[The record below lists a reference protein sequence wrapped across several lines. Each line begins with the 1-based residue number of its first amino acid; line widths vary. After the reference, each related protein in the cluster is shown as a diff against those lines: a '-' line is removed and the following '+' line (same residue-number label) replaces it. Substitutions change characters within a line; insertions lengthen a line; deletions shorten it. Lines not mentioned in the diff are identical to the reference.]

1 MSERARDLVAADLR
15 HLWHPFTHHGLWGGP
30 DDPVVVIERAVGNEL
45 IDTEGRRYLDA
56 ISSLWCNTLGHRV
69 PAIDDAIRAQLERVA
84 HSTMLGLAGAPAI
97 ALAERL
103 AALCPGDLERVFF
116 TDAGATAVEVA
127 LKIAAQR
134 ARLVEGDGSA
144 RRRFLALDDA
154 YHGDTMGAVSL
165 GFSPGF
171 HRAFEHLAFPVG
183 RLPRDVDGAVRAI
196 RAAGPELCAVVVEP
210 LMQGAAGM
218 LVQPPGWLAAVA
230 DATRAAGALLVC
242 DEVAT
247 GFWRTGRRFACE
259 HEGVVPDVLCLAKG
273 LTGGY
278 LPLAATVVTPAVFA
292 PFAEGGA
299 DGARTL
305 FHGHTYTGNAL
316 ACAAALA
323 ALDALEAL
331 AASGRVAALEARL
344 ARPLAPLALHPHVLE
359 VRRRGLM
366 VGVELVA
373 SRAGPRRFGRA
384 QRVGHKVAHHGRAR
398 GVLLRPLGDVM
409 VLMPPFSFSDD
420 ELDRAVRAVHDGIDA
435 VCPAAAREAP

>member
-1 MSERARDLVAADLR
+1 MSARTDALVHADLR

-30 DDPVVVIERAVGNEL
+30 DDPLVVIERAEGNEL

-69 PAIDDAIRAQLERVA
+69 PAIDEAIRAQLARVA
-84 HSTMLGLAGAPAI
+84 HSTFLGLSGEPAI
-97 ALAERL
+97 HLAEKL
-103 AALCPGDLERVFF
+103 AALCPGELSRVFF

-134 ARLVEGDGSA
+134 ARLVDGDGTR

-183 RLPRDVDGAVRAI
+183 RLPRDVDGAVAII

-210 LMQGAAGM
+210 LVQGAAGM

-230 DATRAAGALLVC
+230 EATRAAGALFIC

-292 PFAEGGA
+292 PFSQGGA

-323 ALDALEAL
+323 AVDALEAL
-331 AASGRVAALEARL
+331 AAQGRIAALEERL
-344 ARPLAPLALHPHVLE
+344 ARALAPLVEHPHVLE

-373 SRAGPRRFGRA
+373 SRQGPRRFART
-384 QRVGHKVAHHGRAR
+384 QRVGHRVAHHGRER

-409 VLMPPFSFSDD
+409 VLMPPFSFIDD
-420 ELDRAVRAVHDGIDA
+420 EVDRAVGAVRAGIDA
-435 VCPAAAREAP
+435 VCPTAAREAP

>member
-1 MSERARDLVAADLR
+1 MRDLIEADLR
-15 HLWHPFTHHGLWGGP
+15 HLWHPFTHHGLWGGA
-30 DDPVVVIERAVGNEL
+30 DDPVVVIERAEGNEL
-45 IDTEGRRYLDA
+45 IDTQGRRYLDA

-69 PAIDDAIRAQLERVA
+69 PAVDEAIRAQLSRVA
-84 HSTMLGLAGAPAI
+84 HSTLLGLSSRPAVE
-97 ALAERL
+97 LAEKL

-134 ARLVEGDGSA
+134 ARLVEGDETP
-144 RRRFLALDDA
+144 RRRFLTLDDA

-183 RLPRDVDGAVRAI
+183 RLPRELDGAVAAV
-196 RAAGPELCAVVVEP
+196 RAAGHELCAVVLEP
-210 LMQGAAGM
+210 LVQGAAGM
-218 LVQPPGWLAAVA
+218 LTQPPGFLAAVA
-230 DATRAAGALLVC
+230 QATRDVGALLIC

-278 LPLAATVVTPAVFA
+278 LPLAATVVTPAVFE
-292 PFAEGGA
+292 PFASGRA

-316 ACAAALA
+316 GCAAALA
-323 ALDALEAL
+323 AVEVVERF
-331 AASGRVAALEARL
+331 AARGRIAALEGRL
-344 ARPLAPLALHPHVLE
+344 ARALAPLVDHPHVLE

-366 VGVELVA
+366 VGIELVA
-373 SRAGPRRFGRA
+373 DRRGPRRFERTD
-384 QRVGHKVAHHGRAR
+384 RVGHRVAHHGRMN

-409 VLMPPFSFSDD
+409 VLMPPFSFTDD
-420 ELDRAVRAVHDGIDA
+420 EVGRAVAAVQHGVDA
-435 VCPAAAREAP
+435 VCPAAARAAL

>member
-1 MSERARDLVAADLR
+1 MSARAQALVAADRR
-15 HLWHPFTHHGLWGGP
+15 HLWHPFTHQGLWGGP
-30 DDPVVVIERAVGNEL
+30 DDPVVVIERAEGNEL
-45 IDTEGRRYLDA
+45 IDSEGRRYLDA

-69 PAIDDAIRAQLERVA
+69 PAIDEAIRAQLERVA
-84 HSTMLGLAGAPAI
+84 HSTLLGLSGAPAI
-97 ALAERL
+97 LLAEQL
-103 AALCPGDLERVFF
+103 AALCPGDLSRVFF
-116 TDAGATAVEVA
+116 SDAGATAVEVA

-134 ARLVEGDGSA
+134 ARIVEGEATA

-171 HRAFEHLAFPVG
+171 HRAFEHLTFPVG
-183 RLPRDVDGAVRAI
+183 RLPRDVEGAVAAI
-196 RAAGPELCAVVVEP
+196 RAAGKELCAVVVEP
-210 LMQGAAGM
+210 LVQGAAGM

-230 DATRAAGALLVC
+230 EATRAAGALLIC

-259 HEGVVPDVLCLAKG
+259 HEGVVPDLLCLAKG

-299 DGARTL
+299 DGGRTL

-323 ALDALEAL
+323 AVDALEAL
-331 AASGRVAALEARL
+331 AARGRIAALEERL
-344 ARPLAPLALHPHVLE
+344 ALALAPLTDHPHVRE

-373 SRAGPRRFGRA
+373 SRAGPRRFARA
-384 QRVGHKVAHHGRAR
+384 QRVGHRVAHHGRAR

-409 VLMPPFSFSDD
+409 VLLPPFSLSDD
-420 ELDRAVRAVHDGIDA
+420 EIDRAVGAVRDGVDA
-435 VCPAAAREAP
+435 ICPAAAREAP

>member
-1 MSERARDLVAADLR
+1 MSDTTERLRAADLR

-30 DDPVVVIERAVGNEL
+30 DDPVVIIERAEGNEL

-56 ISSLWCNTLGHRV
+56 ISSLWCNTLGHRA
-69 PAIDDAIRAQLERVA
+69 PALDAALRAQLERFA
-84 HSTMLGLAGAPAI
+84 HSTMLGLSSRPAVE
-97 ALAERL
+97 LAERL
-103 AALCPGDLERVFF
+103 AALCPGELERVFF

-127 LKIAAQR
+127 LKVAAQR
-134 ARLVEGDGSA
+134 AKLVEGPDTA

-154 YHGDTMGAVSL
+154 YHGDTLGAVSL

-171 HRAFEHLAFPVG
+171 HRAFEHLTFPVG
-183 RLPRDVDGAVRAI
+183 RLPRDTERAVAVI
-196 RAAGPELCAVVVEP
+196 REAGPELCAVVVEP

-230 DATRAAGALLVC
+230 RATREVGAMLIA

-247 GFWRTGRRFACE
+247 GFWRTGRRFACD

-292 PFAEGGA
+292 PFASGGA

-316 ACAAALA
+316 ACAVALA
-323 ALDALEAL
+323 ALDGMEAL
-331 AASGRVAALEARL
+331 AAQGRIAALQARL
-344 ARPLAPLALHPHVLE
+344 TQALLPLKDHRHVLE
-359 VRRRGLM
+359 VRQRGLM

-373 SRAGPRRFGRA
+373 SRHGPRRFERS
-384 QRVGHKVAHHGRAR
+384 QRVGHRVAHHGRAR

-409 VLMPPFSFSDD
+409 VLMPPFSFSDV
-420 ELDRAVRAVHDGIDA
+420 ELDRAVDAVRAGIDA
-435 VCPAAAREAP
+435 ICPDAARSLP

>member
-1 MSERARDLVAADLR
+1 MRDLIEADLR

-30 DDPVVVIERAVGNEL
+30 DDPVVVIERAEGNEL
-45 IDTEGRRYLDA
+45 VDTEGRRYLDA

-84 HSTMLGLAGAPAI
+84 HSTLLGLSSRPAI
-97 ALAERL
+97 ELAAKL

-127 LKIAAQR
+127 LKIAVQR
-134 ARLVEGDGSA
+134 ARLVEGDA
-144 RRRFLALDDA
+144 TPRRHLLALDDA

-183 RLPRDVDGAVRAI
+183 RLPRDVDGAIAAI
-196 RAAGPELCAVVVEP
+196 RAAGAELCAVVLEP
-210 LMQGAAGM
+210 LVQGAAGM
-218 LVQPPGWLAAVA
+218 LVQPPGFLAAVA
-230 DATRAAGALLVC
+230 EATRAAGALLIC

-259 HEGVVPDVLCLAKG
+259 HEGVVPDLLCLAKG

-278 LPLAATVVTPAVFA
+278 LPLAATVVTPAVFE
-292 PFAEGGA
+292 PFATGRA

-316 ACAAALA
+316 GCAAALA
-323 ALDALEAL
+323 AVDELERL
-331 AASGRVAALEARL
+331 AARGRVAALEQRL
-344 ARPLAPLALHPHVLE
+344 ARALAPLADHPHVLE
-359 VRRRGLM
+359 VRRRGFM

-373 SRAGPRRFGRA
+373 DKEGPRRFARA
-384 QRVGHKVAHHGRAR
+384 QRVGHKVAHHGRDH

-409 VLMPPFSFSDD
+409 VLMPPFSFSD
-420 ELDRAVRAVHDGIDA
+420 EEVERAVAAVQRGIDA
-435 VCPAAAREAP
+435 ICPEAARTTA